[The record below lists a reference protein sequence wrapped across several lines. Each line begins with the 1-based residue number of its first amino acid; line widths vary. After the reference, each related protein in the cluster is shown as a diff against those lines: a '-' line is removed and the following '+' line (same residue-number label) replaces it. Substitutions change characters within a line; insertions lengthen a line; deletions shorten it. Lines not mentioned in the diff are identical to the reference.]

1 MGKTFSKYVKYITEV
16 QKDETASRRKMQI
29 KPH

>member
-1 MGKTFSKYVKYITEV
+1 MGKTFPKYVKYITEV
-16 QKDETASRRKMQI
+16 QKDETTSRRKMQI